1 MQGADAV
8 SIEEIKAVFRR
19 LIEET
24 FNHGNLAVADDL
36 LATDFVDHAAPSG
49 RPNGI
54 EGFKAAV
61 TGFRH
66 AIPDLVVTVTAE
78 IGEGDRGAARLT
90 MRGTQVEEFFGI
102 PATGKSVTMS
112 GIHIVRFAGGKIA
125 EAWGIDD
132 NLGFFQQLGAI
143 PALPPSEPSS
153 NPPLSRE
160 REREPSPSPGVNK
173 AVVHR
178 LIDAFWNAGQAAAFD
193 EVFAPDYVDH
203 DPAPGQPPDR
213 EGFRQFAGA
222 LRTAL
227 PDMHSTVDDLLA
239 EGDRVAWRY
248 SLQATHTGPLLG
260 IPATG
265 KPITMTGM
273 SIDRFAGGQI
283 VERWS
288 QLDTLGLLSQLGA
301 VSVPGFQFAF

>member
-1 MQGADAV
+1 M
-8 SIEEIKAVFRR
+8 SIEENKGVFRR

-24 FNHGNLAVADDL
+24 FNHGNLAVADEIL
-36 LATDFVDHAAPSG
+36 STDFVDHASPTG
-49 RPNGI
+49 RPTDV
-54 EGFKAAV
+54 EGYKAAV
-61 TGFRH
+61 SGFRH
-66 AIPDLVVTVTAE
+66 AFPDLEVTITDE
-78 IGEGDRGAARLT
+78 IGEEDRAVHRLT
-90 MRGTQVEEFFGI
+90 MRGTQTGDFFGI
-102 PATGKSVTMS
+102 PATGRVVTMS
-112 GIHIVRFAGGKIA
+112 GIHIVRFDGGKIA
-125 EAWGIDD
+125 EAWGVDD

-143 PALPPSEPSS
+143 PVPVPMPPPGG
-153 NPPLSRE
+153 PLLIQQSA
-160 REREPSPSPGVNK
+160 REPSTSPGANK

-178 LIDAFWNAGQAAAFD
+178 LIDGFWNAGQADDFD

-203 DPAPGQPPDR
+203 NPAPGQSPDR

-227 PDMHSTVDDLLA
+227 PDMHSSVDDLVA

-265 KPITMTGM
+265 KPITMTGI

-288 QLDTLGLLSQLGA
+288 ELDTLGLLSQVGA
-301 VSVPGFQFAF
+301 VSVPGFQFGF